1 MLPLSSTRMMIFHRA
16 SARRC
21 RLRNSGRRMTSRRC
35 VLSQVSKLRRI
46 VPIASKLRAERCC
59 ERRRAREAVQL
70 QAERTRA
77 ILDSVLVGIVTVGD
91 GGNSNLVKSLQ
102 GVAPFGSDLEPAP
115 DGARI
120 MRMPAY
126 LDPVSDEDID
136 RVVAWID
143 AGCPET

>member
-1 MLPLSSTRMMIFHRA
+1 MNFADVID
-16 SARRC
+16 
-21 RLRNSGRRMTSRRC
+21 
-35 VLSQVSKLRRI
+35 
-46 VPIASKLRAERCC
+46 
-59 ERRRAREAVQL
+59 
-70 QAERTRA
+70 
-77 ILDSVLVGIVTVGD
+77 ILDRSVGGPDAEVSSHGPFWRGVTRDRFVAMKVVGRPLITVGD
-91 GGNSNLVKSLQ
+91 GGNSNLVKSFQ